1 MYTKLKNVLYSTS
14 RLLKE
19 GAGESLRAR
28 SFQARD
34 ALVFLTYRCTSRCVG
49 CNMWQRCED
58 PGDELGWDEWQP
70 IMTDLAASGIRKVE
84 LFGGDALLRKELLIE
99 MVRFCRENDIYTF
112 FPTNSLGLTENTARD
127 LVEAGLNHVYLSL
140 DELPEIDGSIR
151 GIKRHTDKV
160 LRACAWLRAA
170 RGDAQFPRL
179 DFITT
184 VSSSNWRSL
193 PALLALSSE
202 HDADAHHLWTMS
214 EFTEAAVSESP
225 VNGVVPNPYFMSA
238 DGVSHRLSEAE
249 AAELWSMLRE
259 IRANG
264 HRYAPTAVKMET
276 IEHLD
281 PEALAS
287 LEFPRQ
293 KCVSCTNV
301 VVLSPYGDVMP
312 CPYYGNYALGNLRS
326 ARLAEAWGNEAH
338 RDFARMQHRS
348 ELPICDHCSLKF
360 VHRPFSAVVRNEA
373 RRVRE
378 RLL

>member
-14 RLLKE
+14 QLLKE
-19 GAGESLRAR
+19 GAGESLRSR

-49 CNMWQRCED
+49 CNMWQRCEE
-58 PGDELGWDEWQP
+58 PGDELSWDEWQP
-70 IMTDLAASGIRKVE
+70 ILADLADSGIRKVE

-99 MVRFCRENDIYTF
+99 TVRFCRKHDIYTF
-112 FPTNSLGLTENTARD
+112 FPTNSLGLTEKTARD

-140 DELPEIDGSIR
+140 DELPEFDGAIR
-151 GIKRHTDKV
+151 GIKRHSDKV
-160 LRACAWLRAA
+160 LRAFEWLRAA
-170 RGDAQFPRL
+170 RGDGRFPRL

-184 VSSSNWRSL
+184 VSASNWRSL

-202 HDADAHHLWTMS
+202 RGADAHHLWAMS
-214 EFTEAAVSESP
+214 EFTKKAVSASP
-225 VNGVVPNPYFMSA
+225 VNGVVPNPYFMSS
-238 DGVSHRLSEAE
+238 DGTSHRLSRAD
-249 AAELWSMLRE
+249 AAELWQMLRE
-259 IRANG
+259 IRANSDQ
-264 HRYAPTAVKMET
+264 YAPMDVKMET
-276 IEHLD
+276 MEHLD
-281 PEALAS
+281 PAALAS

-312 CPYYGNYALGNLRS
+312 CPYYGNYALGNLRDVS
-326 ARLAEAWGNEAH
+326 LAQTWGNVAH
-338 RDFARMQHRS
+338 RDFARLQQRH